1 MTTIR
6 GGSYLRSILKWTWLP
21 VKQLLMGL
29 NLRVMANKVGCN
41 IGIPFQ
47 TGPIR
52 KVVRGGMAKNSNFQ
66 NTSEHRLVGTHFKGN

>member
-6 GGSYLRSILKWTWLP
+6 GGSYLGSIFKWTWLP
-21 VKQLLMGL
+21 VKQLPMGL

-41 IGIPFQ
+41 IGKPFQ

-66 NTSEHRLVGTHFKGN
+66 NTSEHRLVGTHFKDN